1 MRKQTGFTLIELIVV
16 IVILGI
22 LAATA
27 LPKFL
32 SIANDA
38 RASVIKGVQGSM
50 SGANA
55 MVYGKAAINGQLGN
69 AGNLTAAQLGTTQ
82 NVNTTWGYASTAAML
97 QRAMDIKITA
107 ADDFQVLAA
116 PANGRIQHRKAVTP
130 ANCSVTYTAAQNANT
145 PPNYVVDTT
154 GC

>member
-1 MRKQTGFTLIELIVV
+1 MKKQAGFTLIELIVV

-38 RASVIKGVQGSM
+38 RTSVIKGVQGSM
-50 SGANA
+50 IGANS
-55 MVYGKAAINGQLGN
+55 MIYGKAAINGQVGG
-69 AGNLTAAQLGTTQ
+69 AGNLTALQLGSSAA
-82 NVNTTWGYASTAAML
+82 VPLIWGYAANASTVNGLATVMQIDTSVAG
-97 QRAMDIKITA
+97 
-107 ADDFQVLAA
+107 DFQVVGLAIQHKKAPTPGSCQVLYA
-116 PANGRIQHRKAVTP
+116 PATSATAP
-130 ANCSVTYTAAQNANT
+130 PTYTITA
-145 PPNYVVDTT
+145 T

>member
-1 MRKQTGFTLIELIVV
+1 MKKQAGFTLIELIVV

-38 RASVIKGVQGSM
+38 RGAVMKGVQGSM
-50 SGANA
+50 SGANS
-55 MVYGKAAINGQLGN
+55 MIYGKAAINGQLG
-69 AGNLTAAQLGTTQ
+69 ATGNLTAVQLGTTQ
-82 NVNTTWGYASTAAML
+82 NITLVWGYASSAAML
-97 QRAMDIKITA
+97 QRAMDIKVA
-107 ADDFQVLAA
+107 ATDDFQALNA
-116 PANGRIQHRKAVTP
+116 PSNGRIQHRKGVTP
-130 ANCSVTYTAAQNANT
+130 AGCSVTYTAATSAT
-145 PPNYVVDTT
+145 VAPVYLLDAS